1 MRPRAQKVVVFSGST
16 VTEYL
21 DWRAFS
27 AAPPADVVVLDL
39 TLGDGTT
46 VTENVRRLGADGSS
60 VIIHSVA
67 DRPAAVREA
76 LAAGAAGV
84 VSKASPIGDV
94 IAAISTVAHGEP
106 LNNVEWAS
114 AVEGDRA
121 FADAQL
127 SARERDVLRLYAAG
141 LPLKVVADRLGVA
154 YSTAKEN
161 ITRVRVKYVEVGRP
175 APTKVDLLR
184 RAMEDGILAEPATE
198 KVPVVSEPES
208 TRAILDDAWGHI
220 PQTRETTA
228 GLGSFT
234 RLRIERIISLVVG
247 LGSLVLGTQAFLA
260 ALGAGPGEPGMARP
274 AHADDV
280 RAARGDAPRVPASAA
295 ACACSRASSRSCTRR
310 AHPLAD
316 RHRRAPTP
324 DSDRPAVDL
333 VPRQR
338 RDARRRARLP
348 AAACRSSGP
357 RSSRSCSA
365 SCGSSRAAS
374 RATSGSRSPSTSRSR

>member
-1 MRPRAQKVVVFSGST
+1 MTRVALIDDHESVRLGLEAACARAQKVVVFSGSD
-16 VTEYL
+16 VTGYL
-21 DWRAFS
+21 DWRSFNG
-27 AAPPADVVVLDL
+27 APPADVVVLDL

-46 VTENVRRLGADGSS
+46 VTENVRRLVADGSS
-60 VIIHSVA
+60 IIIHSVA

-94 IAAISTVAHGEP
+94 IAAISTVAGGEP

-184 RAMEDGILAEPATE
+184 RAMEDGILAE
-198 KVPVVSEPES
+198 S
-208 TRAILDDAWGHI
+208 
-220 PQTRETTA
+220 
-228 GLGSFT
+228 
-234 RLRIERIISLVVG
+234 
-247 LGSLVLGTQAFLA
+247 
-260 ALGAGPGEPGMARP
+260 
-274 AHADDV
+274 
-280 RAARGDAPRVPASAA
+280 
-295 ACACSRASSRSCTRR
+295 
-310 AHPLAD
+310 
-316 RHRRAPTP
+316 
-324 DSDRPAVDL
+324 SDRE
-333 VPRQR
+333 
-338 RDARRRARLP
+338 DAGGVGA
-348 AAACRSSGP
+348 
-357 RSSRSCSA
+357 
-365 SCGSSRAAS
+365 
-374 RATSGSRSPSTSRSR
+374 

>member
-1 MRPRAQKVVVFSGST
+1 MTRVALIDDHESVRLGLEAACARAQKVVVFSGSN
-16 VTEYL
+16 VTGYL

-46 VTENVRRLGADGSS
+46 VTENVRRLVVDGSS

-84 VSKASPIGDV
+84 VSKASPIDDV
-94 IAAISTVAHGEP
+94 IAAISTVASGEP
-106 LNNVEWAS
+106 LNTVEWAS

-184 RAMEDGILAEPATE
+184 RAMEDGILAEP
-198 KVPVVSEPES
+198 S
-208 TRAILDDAWGHI
+208 D
-220 PQTRETTA
+220 RE
-228 GLGSFT
+228 
-234 RLRIERIISLVVG
+234 
-247 LGSLVLGTQAFLA
+247 
-260 ALGAGPGEPGMARP
+260 GAGGVGA
-274 AHADDV
+274 
-280 RAARGDAPRVPASAA
+280 
-295 ACACSRASSRSCTRR
+295 
-310 AHPLAD
+310 
-316 RHRRAPTP
+316 
-324 DSDRPAVDL
+324 
-333 VPRQR
+333 
-338 RDARRRARLP
+338 
-348 AAACRSSGP
+348 
-357 RSSRSCSA
+357 
-365 SCGSSRAAS
+365 
-374 RATSGSRSPSTSRSR
+374 